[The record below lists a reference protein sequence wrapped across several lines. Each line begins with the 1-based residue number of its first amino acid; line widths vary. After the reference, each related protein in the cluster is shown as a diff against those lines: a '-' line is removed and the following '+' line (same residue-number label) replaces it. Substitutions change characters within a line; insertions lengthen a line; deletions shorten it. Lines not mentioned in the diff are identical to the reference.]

1 MAYWLGLET
10 FAALAQ
16 VKSLVREQIL
26 QATPHSPFPCPL
38 KKSLKNEFISLL
50 YKDS

>member
-26 QATPHSPFPCPL
+26 QATPCSPFPCPL
-38 KKSLKNEFISLL
+38 KK
-50 YKDS
+50 